1 MSPNQVF
8 SRNGIP
14 IRLPDERWQHI
25 IDEHAERVGL
35 REEALAT
42 VRDAERVLRGN
53 AGELLAVRTLEP
65 GKAMV
70 VVYREVGIGDGF
82 IITAFVT
89 RRLPDSCP
97 GRRFGLSA
105 AGELFRAGSR
115 FPRPRLTGLSG

>member
-25 IDEHAERVGL
+25 IDEHAELVGL

-89 RRLPDSCP
+89 RRLASLD
-97 GRRFGLSA
+97 RR
-105 AGELFRAGSR
+105 EQIW
-115 FPRPRLTGLSG
+115 PPQT